1 MRLNS
6 GSPLRR
12 RGRIPLKINSRRYC
26 FDAVQRP
33 THPSDRLNVPAPLRP
48 ETWPELMTVMPSEL
62 PTELVAPL
70 GLTLPL
76 RPSPMILLLLTTTAV
91 VLLPEQVVPPETTT
105 TAPSKL
111 PPPPPPPAPP
121 PLRREVDRRGS
132 SASRFLRPA
141 FPSGSTDRH
150 PDSAFSSLPSPP
162 P

>member
-12 RGRIPLKINSRRYC
+12 RGRIPLKINSRGYC

-91 VLLPEQVVPPETTT
+91 VLLPEQVVPTETTT
-105 TAPSKL
+105 HAPSKL
-111 PPPPPPPAPP
+111 PPPPPP

-132 SASRFLRPA
+132 SASGFLPPA
-141 FPSGSTDRH
+141 GRSGSTDPQPGH
-150 PDSAFSSLPSPP
+150 DFSLL
-162 P
+162 